1 MRALDPDENDTYK
14 FLGVEQAEGIKVKEV
29 LIRVKA
35 EMQNRLKTL
44 LNVEHYDKNL
54 IRAIN
59 SKVMPVAAYVMNVCN
74 LSKGE
79 LEELDQMIKRELR
92 SNNMLG

>member
-1 MRALDPDENDTYK
+1 
-14 FLGVEQAEGIKVKEV
+14 
-29 LIRVKA
+29 
-35 EMQNRLKTL
+35 MQNRLRTL
-44 LNVEHYDKNL
+44 LNAEFYDKNL

-59 SKVMPVAAYVMNVCN
+59 NKVMPVAAYVMNVCN